1 MMRIKMSDFE
11 KLENRYGSAFVQELK
26 DRIAACE
33 LKEVQYF
40 ELKQM
45 NDCILPRYRS
55 RVRELINEYRQWKE
69 QYSKEDD
76 QIEKV
81 YKAYDG
87 IFLRNQLKDALRMYE
102 MANKD
107 YHEMQRMYFEGLK
120 KIRPP
125 FISYRAA
132 AA

>member
-1 MMRIKMSDFE
+1 MSDFD
-11 KLENRYGSAFVQELK
+11 KLENRYGSAFVQELR
-26 DRIAACE
+26 DRIAVCE

-45 NDCILPRYRS
+45 NDSILPRYRS
-55 RVRELINEYRQWKE
+55 RVRELVNSYREWKE
-69 QYSKEDD
+69 QYCSEED

-107 YHEMQRMYFEGLK
+107 YHEMQRMYFEDIK
-120 KIRPP
+120 KMRPP
-125 FISYRAA
+125 YTSFRDRAA